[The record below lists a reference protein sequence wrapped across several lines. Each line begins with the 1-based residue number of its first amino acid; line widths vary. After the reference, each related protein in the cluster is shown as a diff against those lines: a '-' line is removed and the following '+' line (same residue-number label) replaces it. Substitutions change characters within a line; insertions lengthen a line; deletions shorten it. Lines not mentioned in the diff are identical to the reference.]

1 MVSRSGRY
9 TGWAS
14 AQEEATLVQ
23 LPTLRRLRL
32 GTRNIGSGL
41 SQGFDVAYLQYLLG
55 VAFEHTVDHG

>member
-14 AQEEATLVQ
+14 AQEEATVVQ

-32 GTRNIGSGL
+32 STRN
-41 SQGFDVAYLQYLLG
+41 LG
-55 VAFEHTVDHG
+55 HAWARALMSLISSICLG